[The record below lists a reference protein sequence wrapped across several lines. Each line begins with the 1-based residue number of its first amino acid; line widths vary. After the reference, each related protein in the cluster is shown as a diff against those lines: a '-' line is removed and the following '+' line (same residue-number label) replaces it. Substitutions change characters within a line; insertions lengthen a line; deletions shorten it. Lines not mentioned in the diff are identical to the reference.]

1 MKRQGGFTLIEL
13 VVVIVILGILAVTAA
28 PKFMNFQDDARIA
41 SLQGLKGGIDGG
53 ASIVFGKAALT
64 GKDSGKK
71 SDSPAADVEGIKTHY
86 GYPTA
91 AETGIKLAVTGLDS
105 DDWVMAFGT
114 EGTAPN
120 TTSHGAF
127 TLKGKKPG
135 TLNYANVIATKC
147 YVKYS
152 EATASTADK
161 AAKTT
166 IDTSGCNN

>member
-53 ASIVFGKAALT
+53 ASIVYGKAALT
-64 GKDSGKK
+64 GQDSKTGVT
-71 SDSPAADVEGIKTHY
+71 VEGIATEY
-86 GYPTA
+86 GYPA
-91 AETGIKLAVTGLDS
+91 ASTTGIQLAVTGLDS
-105 DDWVMAFGT
+105 ADWVMAFGT

-120 TTSHGAF
+120 TTNHGAF
-127 TLKGKKPG
+127 TLTGKKPD
-135 TLNYANVIATKC
+135 TVDYDNIIATKC
-147 YVKYS
+147 FVKYS
-152 EATASTADK
+152 EATGSSADK

-166 IDTSGCNN
+166 IVTTDCNK